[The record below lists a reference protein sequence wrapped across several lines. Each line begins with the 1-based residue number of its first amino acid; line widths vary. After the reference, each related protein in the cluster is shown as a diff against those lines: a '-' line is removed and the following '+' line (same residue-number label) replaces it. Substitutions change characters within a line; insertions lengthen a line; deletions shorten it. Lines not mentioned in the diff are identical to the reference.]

1 MADRSTVDV
10 EIFGQTYSVQAGSD
24 VEHLKRVAA
33 FVDDQMRRVSREAG
47 AVDSVRVAVLAALN
61 IADEHFRG
69 RAAGDVQDER
79 LEKLASELADALDK

>member
-61 IADEHFRG
+61 IADERFRD
-69 RAAGDVQDER
+69 RAAGDSRDER
-79 LEKLASELADALDK
+79 LEKLSRQLADALDG